1 MKKQRLII
9 VTRYPEI
16 GKTKTRMIPLL
27 GAKGAMELHRQM
39 TEYLVNKCQ
48 SLGQNNQEII
58 IYFTG
63 GNEHLMQQWLGSNFI
78 YKPQVEGDLGLKMKS
93 AFIDAFNQGITEAVL
108 IGTDCPEITIELLQ
122 QSFKLLINNQ
132 DLVLGKAQDGGY
144 YLIGLNRLIEPLFDH
159 IKWGSSQVLN
169 QTLTI
174 AKNLNLNYHLLP
186 ELSDIDRPE
195 DLSIWEKIN
204 RLT

>member
-48 SLGQNNQEII
+48 SLGQNNREII

-144 YLIGLNRLIEPLFDH
+144 YLIGLNRLIEPIFHH
-159 IKWGSSQVLN
+159 IKWGSSQVLS

-195 DLSIWEKIN
+195 DLSIWEKIS

>member
-48 SLGQNNQEII
+48 SLGQNNREII

-144 YLIGLNRLIEPLFDH
+144 YLIGLNRLIEPLFHH

>member
-48 SLGQNNQEII
+48 SLGQNNREII

-63 GNEHLMQQWLGSNFI
+63 GNEVLMQQWLGSNFI

-144 YLIGLNRLIEPLFDH
+144 YLIGLNRLIEPIFHH
-159 IKWGSSQVLN
+159 IKWGSSQVLS

-195 DLSIWEKIN
+195 DLSIWEKIS